1 MEETVISEE
10 SNPPKVIDREDAINR
25 LIDARLENWDSN
37 DFDETLRSGRYGY
50 AEFPN
55 SELVEL
61 WSAFFEEAITITGE
75 EPPSQIEIPLA
86 EYEAL
91 KKAASE
97 IKASIYIV
105 HRDSA
110 DGPEVDVFTDSGLAE
125 EWAQHIKSSVCEE
138 YIIDKN
144 TLDDM
149 KESYEQPEE

>member
-1 MEETVISEE
+1 MEDTIISKK

-25 LIDARLENWDSN
+25 LIDARLENWDSI
-37 DFDETLRSGRYGY
+37 DFDETLRIGRYGY
-50 AEFPN
+50 AEFQN

-61 WSAFFEEAITITGE
+61 WSAFFNEAITITGK
-75 EPPSQIEIPLA
+75 EPPPQIEIPLV

-91 KKAASE
+91 KNAASE
-97 IKASIYIV
+97 IKASVYIV

-110 DGPEVDVFTDSGLAE
+110 DGPEVDVFTDSGLAK